1 MFLRKDERVNR
12 SMYMYAKKTEAGV
25 IVKEQKE

>member
-1 MFLRKDERVNR
+1 MFLREDERVNR
-12 SMYMYAKKTEAGV
+12 SMYMYVKKTEAGV

>member
-12 SMYMYAKKTEAGV
+12 SMYMYLKKTEAGV
-25 IVKEQKE
+25 IVNEQKE